1 MAMGDGKFATEDVC
15 ADKAVRTPGKLY
27 FICKR
32 CFDVIFSLL
41 ALILLLPLFLLVAFM
56 IHHAD
61 GGSVIYRRRCVSAK
75 GDYDMLKFRTM
86 VMDAHD
92 LEKYLTPE
100 QIEEYRANIKLEG
113 DPRITKIGNFLRR
126 TSIDELPQLINVLR
140 GEMSFVGPRP
150 VVAEELEYFG
160 ENKELLLS
168 AKPGITG
175 YWQVNGRS
183 NCSYL
188 TGERQELEIWYV
200 RHRSLW
206 LDLTI
211 LVKTIPAV
219 LSSKG
224 AH

>member
-1 MAMGDGKFATEDVC
+1 MAMGDGKFATEDVR
-15 ADKAVRTPGKLY
+15 ADKAARAPGKLY

-41 ALILLLPLFLLVAFM
+41 ALILLSPLFLLVAFM

-183 NCSYL
+183 KCSYL
-188 TGERQELEIWYV
+188 TGERQQLEIWYV